1 MGRIRAPARCC
12 GQPLNSKLALTRL
25 AAQNIKLK
33 IFSPDSCLFLA
44 LCTLSSSFL
53 SVISRGPLHNASFH
67 LSLPGLQSFTGPCL
81 SASSIRRPLVEL
93 VMCPLP
99 LSSFA
104 FKRIPCPSSPLQSCT
119 RRARPQARDRAV
131 VAVPSVAGELET
143 QERGAVYGI
152 ESWAMFLIGCS
163 AAQRRCPA
171 KQISDSRTARRNLR
185 KRASRRTWVARASLR
200 RVKQGVRIAASAAAE
215 TRGRCRDAALGC
227 AHVGWLAG
235 ALRPA
240 SLLLLR
246 RHHLAANAAMPG
258 TLSVLS
264 VDILVQIAA
273 SAVLSPFDLARLER
287 VSSSTFSTGLHSSGA
302 RMPCSACPG

>member
-171 KQISDSRTARRNLR
+171 NREAQFAEARVE
-185 KRASRRTWVARASLR
+185 AHIGGTCFAR
-200 RVKQGVRIAASAAAE
+200 RVKRGVRIAASAAAE

-240 SLLLLR
+240 PLLLR